1 VAQFN
6 PIRRGF
12 NNEGLIAYEM
22 HISDYNGLINY
33 TFIESLYRNA
43 YKVPVKLR
51 KLTLNLDGEA
61 HELKNFL
68 KIIDVLVQHSFD
80 VTINSINCSEYTGD
94 AERERLIQEL
104 VKYRVKNVKDA
115 RIIKSSASNIMHI

>member
-1 VAQFN
+1 MTQFN

-33 TFIESLYRNA
+33 TFIEYLYRNA
-43 YKVPVKLR
+43 YKIPVKLR

-61 HELKNFL
+61 FEMRNFL
-68 KIIDVLVQHSFD
+68 KIIDLLVQHNFD
-80 VTINSINCSEYTGD
+80 VTINSIYCSEYSTD
-94 AERERLIQEL
+94 TDREALI
-104 VKYRVKNVKDA
+104 
-115 RIIKSSASNIMHI
+115 